1 MCQYESVQA
10 MVEDVD
16 WFSLSD
22 GEEVI
27 WWGRPRL
34 WRIWPSVARS
44 AVSAL
49 ALLALAVV
57 GPRFAPAG
65 IPDIAVTGAGVVLAL
80 LSLKP
85 GVAAYLETRN
95 VHYVLTNRNVY
106 EKTGVWSTTV
116 VRVGVASVQNTR
128 LTKDVWGNLFDYGS
142 VVISTAGS
150 RGADVTFSDLR
161 DPESCRD
168 ELQRLMSETRAQSR
182 PVDSRAG
189 QLDADAVDRL
199 TDEVRGMR
207 AAAERLESEVRSG

>member
-1 MCQYESVQA
+1 

-27 WWGRPRL
+27 WWGQPRL
-34 WRIWPSVARS
+34 WRIWPAVAKS

-49 ALLALAVV
+49 AFLALAAI
-57 GPRFAPAG
+57 GPQFAPAA
-65 IPDIAVTGAGVVLAL
+65 IPDIAVTGTGLVLAL
-80 LSLKP
+80 LSLKS
-85 GVAAYLETRN
+85 GIAAYLETRN
-95 VHYVLTNRNVY
+95 VYYVLTNRNVY

-128 LTKDVWGNLFDYGS
+128 LTKDVWGNLFSYGS

-161 DPESCRD
+161 DPESCRN
-168 ELQRLMSETRAQSR
+168 ELRRLMNEMRAQSR
-182 PVDSRAG
+182 PVGSRAG
-189 QLDADAVDRL
+189 QLDAEAVDRL
-199 TDEVRGMR
+199 TEEVQAMR
-207 AAAERLESEVRSG
+207 AAAERLEAEVTSG